1 VRVKLVAGLGNPG
14 ERYRGTRHNV
24 GFEVV
29 DLVAR
34 EHRLT
39 FDAADRA
46 RAALTARW
54 RRDGEMVL
62 LAKPQ
67 TFMNV
72 SGEAVRAL
80 VEFYKVELIDVL
92 VVCDDVNLPLGRLR
106 GRASGS
112 EGGHNGLRSVAESLG
127 TDEYARLR
135 VGVGRGRE
143 EEGAVR
149 RGLAGHVLAE
159 FEPDEAPGIASAIAR
174 AAEAVQVWTT
184 GGLAPMMTVF
194 NRAAVDPEP

>member
-1 VRVKLVAGLGNPG
+1 MRVKLVAGLGNPG
-14 ERYRGTRHNV
+14 DRYRGTRHNV

-34 EHRLT
+34 GQRLV

-46 RAALTARW
+46 RQALTARW
-54 RRDGEMVL
+54 RRDDEVVL

-80 VEFYKVELIDVL
+80 VEYYRIALPDVL

-106 GRASGS
+106 GRAGGS
-112 EGGHNGLRSVAESLG
+112 EGGHNGLRSIAQSLG

-135 VGVGRGRE
+135 VGVGRGD
-143 EEGAVR
+143 AR
-149 RGLAGHVLAE
+149 RDLSGHVLAE
-159 FEPDEAPGIASAIAR
+159 FEEDETPGIASAIAR
-174 AAEAVQVWTT
+174 AADAVQVWTT
-184 GGLAPMMTVF
+184 EGLASMMNVF
-194 NRAAVDPEP
+194 NRAEVESDR